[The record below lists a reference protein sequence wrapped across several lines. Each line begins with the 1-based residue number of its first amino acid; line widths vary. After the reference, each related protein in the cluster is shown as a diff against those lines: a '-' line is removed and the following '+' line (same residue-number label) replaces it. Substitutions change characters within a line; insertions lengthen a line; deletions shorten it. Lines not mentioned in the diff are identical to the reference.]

1 MIAKSINFLT
11 ILRRSTLSRNM
22 CGKDLPRIRAYIKT
36 KNGWNAP
43 MLFASVTGTSD
54 IANVEAAEPPN
65 VSSSSS
71 ANIGTLRFKSLVCAR
86 MSLRS
91 FGTSK
96 KQKIMAEE
104 KSVVQTKPV
113 LQLTFSKRYL
123 YTTASIARSIE
134 QTSM

>member
-11 ILRRSTLSRNM
+11 MVRRSALSRNI
-22 CGKDLPRIRAYIKT
+22 CGKDLPIIRAYIKT

-54 IANVEAAEPPN
+54 IAYVEAAEPPN
-65 VSSSSS
+65 VRNSSN
-71 ANIGTLRFKSLVCAR
+71 ANTGMLRFKSLVCPR

-91 FGTSK
+91 FGTK
-96 KQKIMAEE
+96 RKQEAMAEE
-104 KSVVQTKPV
+104 KNVVQTKPV

-123 YTTASIARSIE
+123 YTTDSSARSIE
-134 QTSM
+134 Q